1 MDAPMEDVEAIE
13 DGIDVQPTEEEMGVQ
28 PAVEVMKVELA
39 EVLNNGATL
48 TSVWEG
54 IAKMFIAIWINIC
67 DQPQMYTLL

>member
-1 MDAPMEDVEAIE
+1 MEDVEPVE

-48 TSVWEG
+48 TSV
-54 IAKMFIAIWINIC
+54 
-67 DQPQMYTLL
+67 